1 MDSKD
6 QFNYN
11 EMISVS
17 KKDWKSLQRKV
28 NRFLIKKKFGTGFP
42 ITISIIQEVLKK
54 QRKEITINEFNKM
67 NISLYLKFLTH
78 YGSIYGRGF
87 RIVGPNVLRDREGL
101 IEEMRFEQWKFED
114 RYEEIIDKSLMK
126 YYWFIAQE
134 PERGAYYFNF
144 TEKGKGRIY
153 YINREGKSHLFL
165 ENFLD
170 FLDQLY
176 DDYELY
182 YDSENECEK

>member
-42 ITISIIQEVLKK
+42 MTISMIQEVLEKRK
-54 QRKEITINEFNKM
+54 KEIAINDSNKI
-67 NISLYLKFLTH
+67 NIPLYLKFLTH
-78 YGSIYGRGF
+78 YGRIYGGGF
-87 RIVGPNVLRDREGL
+87 CIIGPNVLRDREGL
-101 IEEMRFEQWKFED
+101 IEEMCLEQGKFEYMF
-114 RYEEIIDKSLMK
+114 RKIIDKSLMK